1 MRRFFPPTPRELKEE
16 VERKSKMTK
25 KLITIC
31 LAVAMISVLSSV
43 AYPLATVDLSIV
55 NHSFEEGGGSL
66 TGWTSFVTGGADDTF
81 GAVNFQIGTS
91 PAGAQDGSY
100 FVSGIAGG
108 GQTSV
113 FTPIWGGVFQR
124 VDVSGYSAAIDASG
138 AWVDLM
144 GYGYGETGGTYD
156 NARLQITF
164 YDGFNAPIGL
174 PPIQSSETTTTRQWE
189 QLTITGELLPFG
201 TRSIE
206 VMFLGEKFD
215 TSNFDVGFDN
225 MSGQLTY
232 IPAPGAILL
241 GSIGVSLVGWLR
253 RRRTL

>member
-1 MRRFFPPTPRELKEE
+1 M
-16 VERKSKMTK
+16 K

-31 LAVAMISVLSSV
+31 VAVATTLALSGS
-43 AYPLATVDLSIV
+43 AFALATVDLSIV
-55 NHSFEEGGGSL
+55 NHSFESSDL

-81 GAVNFQIGTS
+81 GVVNSQIGTS
-91 PAGAQDGSY
+91 PAGAQDGSD

-108 GQTSV
+108 SQTSV
-113 FTPIWGGVFQR
+113 FTPIEGGVFQR

-164 YDGFNAPIGL
+164 YDLVVGGSTIGSS
-174 PPIQSSETTTTRQWE
+174 IQSSETTTTRQWE

-206 VMFLGEKFD
+206 VMFLGEKFVS
-215 TSNFDVGFDN
+215 SNFDVGFDN
-225 MSGQLTY
+225 MSGSLTV
-232 IPAPGAILL
+232 IPAPGALLL
-241 GSIGVSLVGWLR
+241 GSMGMGIVGWLR
-253 RRRTL
+253 KRRTL